1 MALHPPIKLITLKF
15 INNTMKKILTLLF
28 LLPLTFVSCGEDE
41 ETFVRQNYLVGKW
54 EISQI
59 GSSSPQGII
68 LYQDY
73 VNNSECKDNY
83 IFNTDLTFENNDYP
97 NEGACT
103 STKISGT
110 YERLSTNVTLRYTVQ
125 VGETPQQVSRSFT
138 IVSLTYNEVI
148 IAYTNES
155 NQIVYLKLNKA

>member
-1 MALHPPIKLITLKF
+1 
-15 INNTMKKILTLLF
+15 MKKILALLF

-41 ETFVRQNYLVGKW
+41 KDFVKQNYLVGKW
-54 EISQI
+54 EITQI
-59 GSSSPQGII
+59 GASNPQGVI

-83 IFNTDLTFENNDYP
+83 IFNTDLTFEINDFP
-97 NEGACT
+97 TEGTCT
-103 STKISGT
+103 STRISGT

-125 VGETPQQVSRSFT
+125 VGDTPQQVSRSIT
-138 IVSLTYNEVI
+138 VVSLTYEEAI